1 MGVSMETGNKTSPDK
16 YDCIVIGTGPAG
28 YVSSIKAAQL
38 GLKVVVVQD
47 GIDMLGG
54 ACMDEGVIPAKSLI
68 HSASIL
74 KAIRNNVE
82 LFGLEVQSDK
92 VNLAKMVEK
101 SRNII
106 VQLRR
111 GLTGL
116 FKKNGIDI
124 INGHAQFLDRSS
136 LRITGNN
143 NDVSFVQADNILIA
157 TGSTPKPL
165 PDIPFDGSNVIS
177 SFHALRLTEAPKK
190 LIIVGGGAIGAEFAS
205 FFNIIGSEVSIVE
218 FEDSLL
224 PSEDADVSKGLQR
237 LFNKEGINTYT
248 SSKVVRVLPG
258 DNYLKVTIQGENAE
272 TIQDCDKVL
281 VSTGRIP
288 LTSSLGLENAGVKVD
303 NRGFIPV
310 DNGMRTNIENIYAAG
325 DVIPTPMLA
334 NVAFIEGEIAAKS
347 VAGQASEPIDYDS
360 VPNVVYTGVQVAS
373 IGLTEEQVIARGM
386 NYSVGKQPFVG
397 TFKSSITSER
407 EGFIKVIAENNTGK
421 LLGAHI
427 LAVEAAE
434 LIQGFVIAKT
444 AGLTVR
450 DIEKII
456 PPNPTFSETVVDAS
470 KSVFGK
476 TVRA

>member
-288 LTSSLGLENAGVKVD
+288 LTSSL
-303 NRGFIPV
+303 